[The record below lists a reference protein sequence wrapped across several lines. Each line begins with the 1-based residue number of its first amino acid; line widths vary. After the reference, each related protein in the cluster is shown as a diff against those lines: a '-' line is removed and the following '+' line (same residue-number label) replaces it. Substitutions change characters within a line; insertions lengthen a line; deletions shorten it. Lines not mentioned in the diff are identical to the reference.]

1 MNQLLVEFLRRHS
14 RVFVLTGAGVST
26 ASGIPAY
33 RDASG
38 AWKHSRPMDY
48 RDFVGDHQ
56 ARQRYWSR
64 SYLGWQRFRQARP
77 NAAHRALARL
87 ESSGR
92 VAHTVT
98 QNVDG
103 LHQAAGSRE
112 LTELHG
118 SLANVVCLDCGDI
131 SPRLAM
137 QERLLQANPALA
149 EMSAE
154 MAPDG
159 DAWLDGFDTRS
170 VSVPDCESC
179 GGMLKPTVV
188 FFGETLMPGSAE
200 RCNRS
205 LANSDAMLIVGS
217 SLMVYSGF
225 RLVRDAARAGL
236 PIFLLNRGKTRADD
250 LISQRLA
257 ADCGPALAEAADSL
271 VADTSGTRPA
281 AV

>member
-1 MNQLLVEFLRRHS
+1 MSQSLVEFLQRHRRL
-14 RVFVLTGAGVST
+14 FVLTGAGVST
-26 ASGIPAY
+26 ASGIPDY

-38 AWKHSRPMDY
+38 AWKHKQPMEY
-48 RDFVGDHQ
+48 RDFVGQHR
-56 ARQRYWSR
+56 ARQRYWAR

-77 NAAHRALARL
+77 NAAHHALARL

-92 VAHTVT
+92 LAHTVT

-103 LHQAAGSRE
+103 LHRAAGSRE

-118 SLANVVCLDCGDI
+118 SLANVVCLGCGGV
-131 SPRLAM
+131 SPREHM
-137 QERLLQANPALA
+137 QERLLQANPVLG
-149 EMSAE
+149 ELSAE

-159 DAWLDGFDTRS
+159 DAWLEDFDTGS
-170 VSVPDCESC
+170 VEVPACETC
-179 GGMLKPTVV
+179 GGVLKPTVV
-188 FFGETLMPGSAE
+188 FFGETLVPGSAE
-200 RCNRS
+200 RCNRF
-205 LANSDAMLIVGS
+205 LASSDAMLIVGS

-250 LISQRLA
+250 LISMRLE
-257 ADCGPALAEAADSL
+257 ADCGPALTDAVGSL
-271 VADTSGTRPA
+271 ALEKSETRPA